1 MSRLRLEPRA
11 ENSRLANYLSPLL
24 AVVLTLIGGAVLF
37 AILGRDPIAAYHA
50 FFIEPIATRYGL
62 GELAVKATPLIL
74 CAVGLA
80 IGFRAN
86 VWNIGADGQ
95 FVMGGICGGGIGLF
109 YEPMLGPATMPAM
122 FLAGCLG
129 GLLWAAIPA
138 LLKTEFNANE
148 ILTSLMLTYVADLF
162 LTYLVRVPWRDPH
175 GYNFPQSKSFAGY
188 AALEPFI
195 SGTRVGW
202 GPVIALIVVGL
213 GWLLLSRSFL
223 GYQIKVIGATPG
235 AAKYAGFSQKRITW
249 FTLCLSGGLAGIA
262 GVNEVAGPIGQLL
275 PVISPGYG
283 FTAIIVAF
291 LGRLHPFGILIA
303 GLLIALTYLGGD
315 SAQIALDLP
324 VAVVGVF
331 QGMLLF
337 FLLACELLVRYRV
350 RIAAPAGESAN
361 A

>member
-1 MSRLRLEPRA
+1 MSRIRLEARA
-11 ENSRLANYLSPLL
+11 ENSRLASYLSPLL

-37 AILGRDPIAAYHA
+37 AILGRDPITAYHA
-50 FFIEPIATRYGL
+50 FFIEPISTRYGL
-62 GELAVKATPLIL
+62 GELAVTATPLIL

-109 YEPMLGPATMPAM
+109 YEPMLGPATMPVM

-162 LTYLVRVPWRDPH
+162 LAYLVRAPWRDPH

-188 AALEPFI
+188 AVLERFI

-202 GPVIALIVVGL
+202 GPVIALIVVAL
-213 GWLLLSRSFL
+213 GWFLLSRSFL
-223 GYQIKVIGATPG
+223 GYQIKVVGATPG
-235 AAKYAGFSQKRITW
+235 AAKYAGFRQKRITW
-249 FTLCLSGGLAGIA
+249 FCLCLSGGLAGIA

-275 PVISPGYG
+275 PSISPGYG

-315 SAQIALDLP
+315 SAQISLDLP

-350 RIAAPAGESAN
+350 RVVAPVAESA

>member
-11 ENSRLANYLSPLL
+11 QNSRLANYLSPLL
-24 AVVLTLIGGAVLF
+24 AVVLTLLGGAVLF

-50 FFIEPIATRYGL
+50 FFIEPLATRYGL
-62 GELAVKATPLIL
+62 GELGVKATPLIL

-95 FVMGGICGGGIGLF
+95 FVMGAICGGGIGLF
-109 YEPMLGPATMPAM
+109 YEPMLGPATMPVM
-122 FLAGCLG
+122 FLAGAAG
-129 GLLWAAIPA
+129 GLVWAGIPA

-148 ILTSLMLTYVADLF
+148 ILTSLMLTYVADL
-162 LTYLVRVPWRDPH
+162 LLAYLVRAPWRDPQ
-175 GYNFPQSKSFAGY
+175 GYNFPQSKSFSGY
-188 AALEPFI
+188 AVLEPLI
-195 SGTRVGW
+195 HGTRLGL
-202 GPVIALIVVGL
+202 GPVIALVVVGA
-213 GWLLLSRSFL
+213 GWFLLSRSFL
-223 GYQIKVIGATPG
+223 GYQIKVIGLTPAAAT
-235 AAKYAGFSQKRITW
+235 YAGFSQKRVTW
-249 FTLCLSGGLAGIA
+249 FTLCLSGGLAGVA

-350 RIAAPAGESAN
+350 RVVAPAAESTA
-361 A
+361 